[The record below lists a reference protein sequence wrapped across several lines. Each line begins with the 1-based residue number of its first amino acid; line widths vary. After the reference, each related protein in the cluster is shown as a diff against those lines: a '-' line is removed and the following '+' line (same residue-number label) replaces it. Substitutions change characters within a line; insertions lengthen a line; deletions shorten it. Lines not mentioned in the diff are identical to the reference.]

1 MMLSPSNAQSLSKR
15 IWEPGVFVRFMRVRV
30 VGIAVRIIVGVK
42 GLWRFVKDVDKDFGG
57 MRVKCELYVG
67 SDGMKMG

>member
-1 MMLSPSNAQSLSKR
+1 M
-15 IWEPGVFVRFMRVRV
+15 FVRFMRVRV